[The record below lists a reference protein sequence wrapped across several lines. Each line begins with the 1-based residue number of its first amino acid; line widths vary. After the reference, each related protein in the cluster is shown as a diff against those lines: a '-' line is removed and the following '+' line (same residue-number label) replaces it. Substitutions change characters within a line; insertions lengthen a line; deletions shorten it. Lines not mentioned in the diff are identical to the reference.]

1 MKTEKND
8 KAVNT
13 RIPTATWEWLT
24 SIGTAGG
31 TVNTIICEAE
41 EAAKAGTPPHK
52 ISQGL
57 ADLRMIRTR
66 SKNELK
72 GLFTPAEWMYMADS
86 LNGTMVTTD
95 FRCLPMALVAG
106 IEDSDTYDALGAK
119 WEVDVPSLTEK
130 VKKLTAAQVDAVFT
144 RVEAFVEAF
153 WDSEEKDLEEWSK
166 W

>member
-1 MKTEKND
+1 MS
-8 KAVNT
+8 
-13 RIPTATWEWLT
+13 TWEWLT

-66 SKNELK
+66 SMNELK
-72 GLFTPAEWMYMADS
+72 GLFSPAEWMYMADS

-106 IEDSDTYDALGAK
+106 IEDSDIYDALGAK

-130 VKKLTAAQVDAVFT
+130 VEKLTAAQVDAVFT
-144 RVEAFVEAF
+144 RVEAF
-153 WDSEEKDLEEWSK
+153 WDSEEKDLNEWSK

>member
-8 KAVNT
+8 KGVNT
-13 RIPTATWEWLT
+13 RVPMSTWEWLT
-24 SIGTAGG
+24 SLGTAGG
-31 TVNTIICEAE
+31 VIKGIISEAE
-41 EAAKAGTPPHK
+41 EAAKNGTPPHK

-106 IEDSDTYDALGAK
+106 IEDSDIYDALGAK

-130 VKKLTAAQVDAVFT
+130 VKKLTAAQIDAVFT
-144 RVEAFVEAF
+144 RVEAF
-153 WDSEEKDLEEWSK
+153 WDSEEKDLNEWSK